1 MKKIYT
7 QHGFI
12 SYAIAVLFAASSCKK
27 SASTPAPPPAT
38 VSFTM
43 KDTLIIASGYASTD
57 PAIYNK
63 YNGNTYAVNSKNKTM
78 IIARKKSGT
87 DHDFMLFFQD
97 TSVYTLPPYFEVIIK
112 DADVNSFQA
121 EYDLTDASKIQLHYH
136 QRLKDGSAAINMNG
150 KVISGTLKIT
160 YDKPYH
166 TISGEITNLQVPID
180 FYTPMDVEEDLP
192 TRSNMLLL
200 EGGSYRTVSLQFTYA
215 EIGSAP

>member
-7 QHGFI
+7 QHRLI
-12 SYAIAVLFAASSCKK
+12 AYAAALVFAVSACKK
-27 SASTPAPPPAT
+27 SSSPTAPPAT
-38 VSFTM
+38 VSFSM
-43 KDTLIIASGYASTD
+43 KDTLIVPSAYASTD

-63 YNGNTYAVNSKNKTM
+63 YNGNTYSVNSKNQTM

-97 TSVYTLPPYFEVIIK
+97 TSVYALPPYFEVIIK
-112 DADVNSFQA
+112 NADVHSFLP
-121 EYDLTDASKIQLHYH
+121 EYDLTDASRIQLNYH
-136 QRLKDGSAAINMNG
+136 QRFKDLSTAINMNG

-160 YDKPYH
+160 YDKPYN
-166 TISGEITNLQVPID
+166 TISGEITNLRVPID
-180 FYTPMDVEEDLP
+180 FYTPMDVREASP

-200 EGGSYRTVSLQFTYA
+200 EGGSYRTVSLTFTYA

>member
-7 QHGFI
+7 QHALIGC
-12 SYAIAVLFAASSCKK
+12 AIAVLFAVSSCKK
-27 SASTPAPPPAT
+27 SATTPAPPAT

-43 KDTLIIASGYASTD
+43 KDTLIIASAYASTD

-63 YNGNTYAVNSKNKTM
+63 YNRNIYAVNSKNKTM

-97 TSVYTLPPYFEVIIK
+97 TSVYALPPYFEVIIK
-112 DADVNSFQA
+112 DADVNSFQT

-136 QRLKDGSAAINMNG
+136 QRLKDGSVAINMNG
-150 KVISGTLKIT
+150 KAISGTLKIN
-160 YDKPYH
+160 YDKPYN

-180 FYTPMDVEEDLP
+180 FYTPMDIEENLP

-200 EGGSYRTVSLQFTYA
+200 EGGSFRTVSLKFTYA
-215 EIGSAP
+215 EVGSAP

>member
-1 MKKIYT
+1 MKKVYT
-7 QHGFI
+7 QHALIG
-12 SYAIAVLFAASSCKK
+12 YVIAVLFAGSSCKK
-27 SASTPAPPPAT
+27 SATTPVPPAT

-43 KDTLIIASGYASTD
+43 KDTLIISSAYASTD

-112 DADVNSFQA
+112 EADVNSFQA

-136 QRLKDGSAAINMNG
+136 QRLKDGSVAINMNG
-150 KVISGTLKIT
+150 KAISGTLQIN
-160 YDKPYH
+160 YDKPYN
-166 TISGEITNLQVPID
+166 TISGEIINLQVPID

-200 EGGSYRTVSLQFTYA
+200 ESGSYRTVSLKFTYA
-215 EIGSAP
+215 TIGSAP